1 MVNKKKINTSKN
13 ITYKDAGVDIEIGN
27 KFVKEIIPLV
37 KGTNRP
43 GVMGSIGGFG
53 GLFDPNK
60 SGYNKPILVS
70 ATDGVGTKLL
80 IAEEVNKHDTI
91 GIDLVAMSV
100 NDIVVQGAEPLF
112 FLDYFATGKLKIKTA
127 KQIIKGI
134 TEGLKLANCAL
145 LGGETAELPDIYSNN
160 TYDLAGFALGA
171 VEKNNILPKNNIKD
185 GDYII
190 GLKSSGIHSNGFSL
204 VRKILKDNNINMNEK
219 ISDFPEKSIGL
230 NLLTPTK
237 IYVRPIINEHKLN
250 NIKACAHITGG
261 GLIDNL
267 PRVIPHN
274 LTSVI
279 FGDKIIPNDIF
290 KWLKNMGN
298 IKSREMLKTFNCGIG
313 MCVIV
318 DPNKADQVL
327 KNFNTQIEE
336 AYIIGKLEKNSKN
349 KNIIIKDENKIWN
362 N

>member
-37 KGTNRP
+37 KETNRP

-160 TYDLAGFALGA
+160 KYDLAGFALGA

-349 KNIIIKDENKIWN
+349 KNIIIEDENKIWN